1 MSARRETAAARTLDV
16 HAHVVAP
23 TLLEAVRAEP
33 HRFGARLEPNEQGA
47 ERLTFE
53 DGRAIRPVFP
63 KLRQMDLRLAD
74 MAAAGV
80 DRQVISTWMDLV
92 GYWIEGHKGHEWARL
107 QNDTIAETARG
118 QPGRLLPMGTLPMQA
133 PASAVEELRYCVR
146 HLGMRAV
153 ELGTNVNGRA
163 LDDPAFDPVWAASQ
177 EEDVLVFLHP
187 LEPAGEERMR
197 NYWQFNS
204 VGNPLETTLAATSL
218 IYGGVL
224 DRFPRLRVCL
234 AHGGGFLPYQI
245 SRYDRGF
252 EMHTVCRAAAAPPS
266 SYLSR
271 FFYDSITFSTSALQ
285 FLASVV
291 SPERLVLGTDY
302 PFAFG
307 DPLAPRRVAE
317 MTGLTE
323 QQRQGIMGETMLK
336 EVFDA
341 CSTT

>member
-1 MSARRETAAARTLDV
+1 
-16 HAHVVAP
+16 
-23 TLLEAVRAEP
+23 
-33 HRFGARLEPNEQGA
+33 
-47 ERLTFE
+47 
-53 DGRAIRPVFP
+53 
-63 KLRQMDLRLAD
+63 
-74 MAAAGV
+74 
-80 DRQVISTWMDLV
+80 MDLV

-133 PASAVEELRYCVR
+133 PASAVEELRYCV
-146 HLGMRAV
+146 
-153 ELGTNVNGRA
+153 GTWGCARSSWAPMSTVVPLMTLRST
-163 LDDPAFDPVWAASQ
+163 PVWAASQ

-252 EMHTVCRAAAAPPS
+252 EMHTVCRGAAAPPS